1 MATTS
6 TSTPPIARGA
16 LPSHILF
23 EEYDGIY
30 WLRGTD
36 LERAKKL
43 LGLRCDGKAMGFDR
57 ITWLIYVEQLAK
69 QRIAVGIRQ
78 GNVVRTVH
86 LQRTSNLRPLRST
99 PINLMPAQLFGLQE
113 LERLERGLAR
123 KESALRAMADR
134 ISDELANGRS
144 AALADFG
151 DLYVYQVSG
160 DIHEVDWELTAM
172 APSTVELLALAAHRV
187 GHKLPC
193 RLVPPRP
200 RRGNGRVRRQPTF
213 KVDEPVPYGQLRLP
227 L

>member
-6 TSTPPIARGA
+6 TTTRPIARGA

-23 EEYDGIY
+23 EEDDGIY

-43 LGLRCDGKAMGFDR
+43 LGLRCDGNAVGFDR
-57 ITWLIYVEQLAK
+57 VDWLIYVGDLSK

-78 GNVVRTVH
+78 GNVVRSVH
-86 LQRTSNLRPLRST
+86 LQRTTNLRPLRST
-99 PINLMPAQLFGLQE
+99 PISLTPAQLFGLAE
-113 LERLERGLAR
+113 LERLERGFAR
-123 KESALRAMADR
+123 KDSTLRATLER
-134 ISDELANGRS
+134 IGDELANGRP

-151 DLYVYQVSG
+151 TLYVYQVAD
-160 DIHEVDWELTAM
+160 DIYELDWELTTM
-172 APSTVELLALAAHRV
+172 APSIVEVVALAAHRA
-187 GHKLPC
+187 GHGVPC

-200 RRGNGRVRRQPTF
+200 QRRNLRIRPQSMVQ
-213 KVDEPVPYGQLRLP
+213 VAEPVAYGQLRLA